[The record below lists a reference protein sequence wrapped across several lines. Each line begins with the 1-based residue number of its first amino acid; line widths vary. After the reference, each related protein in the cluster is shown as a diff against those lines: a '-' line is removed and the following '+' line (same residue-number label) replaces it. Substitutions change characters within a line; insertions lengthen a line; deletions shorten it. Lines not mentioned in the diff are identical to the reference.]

1 MPNYLRNFFSS
12 INDKK
17 RYEKKWLNSDE
28 QFNQLYPFSMQ
39 VLASRHWTPLKIAKK
54 AAAYLS
60 AENNTRI
67 LDIGSGVG
75 KFCLTAAYSNPKV
88 FYYGIEQRKS
98 LITHAE
104 NAQKKLGVKNV
115 CFIHGNF
122 TQVDFRNYDH
132 FYFFNSFYENLTDRD
147 KIDGDI
153 EGSGKLF
160 NYYNHFLS
168 KQLALKPSGTKFV
181 SLSTRSDEVPDGYRL
196 EETKMEGLLKF
207 WIKT

>member
-1 MPNYLRNFFSS
+1 MPNYLRDLFNSLC
-12 INDKK
+12 DKK
-17 RYEKKWLNSDE
+17 TAREKWLNSDE

-39 VLASRHWTPLKIAKK
+39 VLANRHWTPLNIAKR
-54 AAAYLS
+54 AAAFLS
-60 AENNTRI
+60 AGNNSRI

-75 KFCLTAAYSNPKV
+75 KFCLAAACSHPTS

-104 NAQKKLGVKNV
+104 NAQKKLGLKNV

-132 FYFFNSFYENLTDRD
+132 FYFFNSFYENLTNRD
-147 KIDGDI
+147 KIDDMM
-153 EGSGKLF
+153 EGTGKLF
-160 NYYNHFLS
+160 NYYNGYLS

-181 SLSTRSDEVPDGYRL
+181 SLSTRSDEVPPGYEL
-196 EETKMEGLLKF
+196 AFSEMEGILKF
-207 WIKT
+207 WIKN